1 MLYAHESKDKVRRR
15 KGKMRSVRGK
25 KLERIDKKILFY
37 IGILLLIIL
46 ISVMAPILAPYNPN
60 QIDMTNKLA
69 IPTSHHWLGTDQL
82 GRDLLSRVLYGG
94 RLSILVAVTATC
106 ISMLIGLLVG
116 LMAGY
121 FGGWVDTIVT
131 LCSNILQG
139 LPGMTMMIAL
149 IGIMG
154 PGSHSLILALV
165 LTSWVSFSRFV
176 RGEVMKVK
184 QENYIEALKCFGAS
198 SFFIMAKGILP
209 NICGNCF
216 ILFTTRIGRVVL
228 SVSGLSF
235 LGIGIQPPTP
245 DWGSMINEARRYFRG
260 SPHLLLAPGLCIIL
274 FALTSNLLGDA
285 LRDKYDV
292 KHEGVKEW

>member
-1 MLYAHESKDKVRRR
+1 MKKV
-15 KGKMRSVRGK
+15 KTK
-25 KLERIDKKILFY
+25 KLEKIDKKILFY
-37 IGILLLIIL
+37 IGILLLMVL
-46 ISVMAPILAPYNPN
+46 INMIAPILAPYDPN
-60 QIDMTNKLA
+60 QIDMMNKLA
-69 IPTSHHWLGTDQL
+69 LPTSSHWLGTDHL

-106 ISMLIGLLVG
+106 ISMLIGLVVG
-116 LMAGY
+116 LLAGY
-121 FGGWVDTIVT
+121 FGGWVDTVIT

-154 PGSHSLILALV
+154 PGTHSLILALV
-165 LTSWVSFSRFV
+165 LTSWVGFSRFV

-184 QENYIEALKCFGAS
+184 QESYIEALRCFGAS
-198 SFFIMAKGILP
+198 TFVIMIKGILP
-209 NICGNCF
+209 NIRGNCL

-245 DWGSMINEARRYFRG
+245 DWGAMISEARRYFRG

-274 FALTSNLLGDA
+274 FALMINLLGDA

-292 KHEGVKEW
+292 RHEGVKEW